1 MKKANPAKLYLMRYR
16 AAKAKAAA
24 LERAIAQARE
34 LATNTTVPLKE
45 VSVQTSSGGE
55 MLANAVIKMVDAE
68 AILTQ
73 MQAETRRT
81 MYDVMQAISA
91 VKDQT
96 QQVVLIEKYINGQT
110 LEEIKDRIH
119 YESRMTQII
128 HGRALWAV
136 QKYLRENGI
145 EVETRGKPE

>member
-1 MKKANPAKLYLMRYR
+1 MKKANPAKSYLMRYR

-34 LATNTTVPLKE
+34 LATNTTVALKE

-68 AILTQ
+68 AILAQ

-136 QKYLRENGI
+136 QKYLREEGI
-145 EVETRGKPE
+145 KVE

>member
-68 AILTQ
+68 AILAQ

-96 QQVVLIEKYINGQT
+96 QRLPMRSHPLIGLIVT
-110 LEEIKDRIH
+110 
-119 YESRMTQII
+119 
-128 HGRALWAV
+128 
-136 QKYLRENGI
+136 
-145 EVETRGKPE
+145 